1 MRVRRTFK
9 TVLTGMALTSIVAS
23 SSQLFGDEIVPSVR
37 STADD
42 NLKTLHSEI
51 NDQFRFKH
59 LAPTIA
65 DIVLDKHSNFHGT
78 IVDSAGQPQ
87 SGILIVARQGDEHS
101 RTAQTDRRGRFR
113 LRRMKSGNWN
123 VTVGQEVTWV
133 RAWSAGVAPPA
144 AKSNFLVVSKTPIVR
159 GQSAVRGQ
167 SPDNSL
173 MAAFDT
179 GTLFSV
185 GAGVAGV
192 TLGIIGISD
201 ASEAND
207 QADAAQASA
216 NVANDEAA
224 ALRAELNALG
234 GTVNT
239 QSLTLDTQSTQLN
252 VISASLDEIIRTLN

>member
-1 MRVRRTFK
+1 MRVRRTLN
-9 TVLTGMALTSIVAS
+9 TVLTGMALASIVAS
-23 SSQLFGDEIVPSVR
+23 STQLFGDEVIPSVR
-37 STADD
+37 STVDD
-42 NLKTLHSEI
+42 KLQKWHREI
-51 NDQFRFKH
+51 NYQFRFKH
-59 LAPTIA
+59 LDPTIA
-65 DIVLDKHSNFHGT
+65 DIALDKHSNFHGT
-78 IVDSAGQPQ
+78 IVDSVGQPQ
-87 SGILIVARQGDEHS
+87 SGTLIVARQGDEHS
-101 RTAQTDRRGRFR
+101 RTARTDRRGRFR
-113 LRRMKSGNWN
+113 LPRMKSGNWN

-159 GQSAVRGQ
+159 GQS
-167 SPDNSL
+167 PDNSL

-192 TLGIIGISD
+192 TLGVIGISE

-216 NVANDEAA
+216 TVANDEAA

-252 VISASLDEIIRTLN
+252 VINASLDEIIRTLN